1 MLEKLSTLTT
11 KRYRPA
17 LLIWIAV
24 LLFGFWSYTSLLDR
38 EGFPPIEVPF
48 VSINGAYFV
57 DDATEVDQAVTRPIS
72 GELDA
77 IDEVVSIQSQSRS
90 DSFGIFVEL
99 SDSITSA
106 EGADIIEQ
114 RLNSNDD
121 LLPDEA
127 IYSVS
132 PISATLFNNQFNALI
147 SVYAHQD
154 VELTELVPAA
164 ESLSERLEA
173 KAGISEAIIEEQ
185 TTESINPETGELE
198 VRQTS
203 FTKYGENVDG
213 SIKTNRAV
221 TIGIVAEE
229 SIDDLEL
236 DEILQ
241 PALSEWNA
249 ENEPIQATVSAGY
262 ADIIKTQINSL
273 QSNVVTGLLVVI
285 AVVGLVIGWRASVL
299 IAFFIPTVL
308 SATLIGILASDN
320 TLNTIVLFGL
330 VLVLGLI
337 VDNAIVMTEALDTAS
352 RRLKRKKAEAIIK
365 DAVSKVGLAIV
376 AGTLTTVLVFAPILF
391 VTGVLGEFI
400 QILPLTV
407 IIALL
412 LSLLIALIYIPF
424 FANVVLLRSKREPKP
439 LLGGVIAAADK
450 LVLALPK
457 RLPKMSKKSR
467 IATLSGS
474 IFISLLIMAV
484 GVYSIGQLPFN
495 IFPTSKDA
503 DALLV
508 QVNFGENSTLE
519 QSLETSEQI
528 NQILSET
535 LGDDGAAISYLQ
547 ANAQSAVIRVAL
559 TPFTERDTTSQTYI
573 EAIESR
579 LESEVAA
586 QVSIAQLD
594 AGPPAEAFPFA
605 VQIQSEDIDAS
616 IKLAEDIATFL
627 KTEEITRSD
636 GSLIEISEVRTEA
649 DVNVIRRSDGNRFVE
664 VLASYEDTDV
674 SGLVTATQS
683 AVEQEFGNEELRE
696 RGLPADTLGFDFGQ
710 ESENID
716 SFASVQIALVLAVV
730 LMYFLLVLQF
740 NSFSQPLLI
749 LLTVPFGLI
758 GVAFGLSLTDH
769 SLSFF
774 VMVGLI
780 GLIGIVVNNAIL
792 LIDYAN
798 QARRDG
804 ASVYEAIIYSLELRF
819 RPIVATT
826 LTTIGALTPLAL
838 SDPFWEPL
846 AVTIIFGLIASTILV
861 VSALPYFYI
870 VFEQLRE
877 KKNKRF
883 PSLS

>member
-154 VELTELVPAA
+154 VELTELVSAA
-164 ESLSERLEA
+164 ESLSGRLEA
-173 KAGISEAIIEEQ
+173 KSGISEAIIEEQ

-535 LGDDGAAISYLQ
+535 LRDDGAAISYLQ